1 MEPYNYDAGI
11 ADGYKSAMD
20 GYTLG
25 LQLKDYEEAKAAKQY
40 EAQLKAEQQQALN
53 QDLSMVA
60 NNPTPDSIAKLSIK
74 YPQLAE
80 HFKHSYAMMDSAK
93 KDAQIKTS
101 VPIYAAIQNGEYG
114 VALDKLE
121 EQAIAYENVG
131 DKEQAESTRAIAKSI
146 EAHPEGAKM
155 TLGIYLSGL
164 MGADKFSSA
173 FQTIQATQESADKSK
188 PELDRVQAEA
198 EIKNIEAENLPTE
211 KALAM
216 EKQTQDIETSKLDRK
231 MKVLDAQIKKSNNE
245 TEIAKLELEREK
257 TLTTLN
263 QKKAESTQLAQTA
276 METTNQ
282 GLELI
287 NGLLKDKDSLKAV
300 FGASAWKG
308 MIPGTENRTVAG
320 KIDQLSNI
328 LAMSNIDKL
337 PGAMSDKDIV
347 FLKSINA
354 NLDVWQDEEKGIAE
368 IERIKKALER
378 VQSKYIN
385 SGKLPEE
392 GGAFLMQHPK
402 LGNVDEGAI
411 NKILKS
417 YPNQTREDVLEW
429 LKFTGGQ

>member
-1 MEPYNYDAGI
+1 MQPYNYDAGI
-11 ADGYKSAMD
+11 SDGFDNSMQ

-25 LQLKDYEEAKAAKQY
+25 LGIKAYEEDRAAKQY
-40 EAQLKAEQQQALN
+40 EAQLKAEQAQALN
-53 QDLSMVA
+53 LDLNAVSQ
-60 NNPTPDSIAKLSIK
+60 NPTPDAIAKLSIK
-74 YPQLAE
+74 YPQLAD
-80 HFKHSYAMMDSAK
+80 HFKHSYSMLDSAK
-93 KDAQIKTS
+93 KDSQIKTS

-121 EQAIAYENVG
+121 EQAIAYDNVG
-131 DKEQAESTRAIAKSI
+131 DKDQAESTRAIAKSI

-188 PELDRVQAEA
+188 SELDKLQAET

-216 EKQTQDIETSKLDRK
+216 EKQIQDIETSKLDRK

-245 TEIAKLELEREK
+245 TEISKLELEREK
-257 TLTTLN
+257 TLAALN
-263 QKKAESTQLAQTA
+263 EKKAASTQLAQTA

-287 NGLLKDKDSLKAV
+287 NDLLKDKDSLKAV

-308 MIPGTENRTVAG
+308 IIPGTENRTVAG

-354 NLDVWQDEEKGIAE
+354 NLDTWQDEKKGIAE

-378 VQSKYIN
+378 VQSKYVN
-385 SGKLPEE
+385 SGKLPTE
-392 GGAFLMQHPK
+392 GGAFIMQHPRF
-402 LGNVDEGAI
+402 GNVDDGMI
-411 NKILKS
+411 NKLLQS
-417 YPNQTREDVLEW
+417 YPNATREDIINW
-429 LKFTGGQ
+429 LKSTGGQ